1 MNKTMNKNNLIRKE
15 LCFLMGCF
23 LLFIGATSSLASG
36 DAVNVILKNN
46 SSTAIEVEL
55 VDQDGG
61 NFTATIEPGTSQNQT
76 LKADSEMKVKDGTTR
91 LVTVEDEGKEVTI
104 AGE

>member
-1 MNKTMNKNNLIRKE
+1 MHKKNAVRKALCLFLVCCTM
-15 LCFLMGCF
+15 
-23 LLFIGATSSLASG
+23 FIGVAIGWAG

-46 SSTAIEVEL
+46 SSAAIEVEL
-55 VDQDGG
+55 VDQYGG

-76 LKADSEMKVKDGTTR
+76 LKVDSEMKVKDGATR
-91 LVTVEDEGKEVTI
+91 SVTAEDEGKEVTL

>member
-1 MNKTMNKNNLIRKE
+1 MNKKNAVRKAIC
-15 LCFLMGCF
+15 LLLVCGTIFMG
-23 LLFIGATSSLASG
+23 AAMSWAA

-46 SSTAIEVEL
+46 SSAAIEVEL
-55 VDQDGG
+55 VDQYGG

-76 LKADSEMKVKDGTTR
+76 LKADTEMKVKDGNTR
-91 LVTVEDEGKEVTI
+91 KVTAEDEGKEVTL

>member
-1 MNKTMNKNNLIRKE
+1 MNKKNAVRKAICLLLVCGTM
-15 LCFLMGCF
+15 FMGAAM
-23 LLFIGATSSLASG
+23 GWAA

-46 SSTAIEVEL
+46 SSAAIEVEL
-55 VDQDGG
+55 IDQYGG

-76 LKADSEMKVKDGTTR
+76 LKADTEMKVKDGNTR
-91 LVTVEDEGKEVTI
+91 KVTAEDEGKEVTL

>member
-1 MNKTMNKNNLIRKE
+1 MHKKNAIHKAIYLVLVCGTI
-15 LCFLMGCF
+15 FL
-23 LLFIGATSSLASG
+23 GATMGLAA

-46 SSTAIEVEL
+46 SSAAIEVEL
-55 VDQDGG
+55 IDQYGG

-76 LKADSEMKVKDGTTR
+76 LKADSEMKVKDGSTR
-91 LVTVEDEGKEVTI
+91 KVTAEDEVKEVTL